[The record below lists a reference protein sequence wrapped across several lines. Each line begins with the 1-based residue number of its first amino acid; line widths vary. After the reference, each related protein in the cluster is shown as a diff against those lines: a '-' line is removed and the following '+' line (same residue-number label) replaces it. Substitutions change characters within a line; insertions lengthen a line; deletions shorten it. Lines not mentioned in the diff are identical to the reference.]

1 MKLYINKAIILLSA
15 LFIIS
20 ACTEDMDYK
29 DVNVTPVNK
38 FYAPAINEVVQLVD
52 DKNTTLFFDWEP
64 AKAEDSGFPL
74 YEVLFDKKGG
84 DFSNPVYRK
93 PSDANSA
100 SSFVK
105 IAHTDLDYIC
115 SLVGVQPGATITLIW
130 TVSATRGLNQV
141 LAKESRELTIK
152 RY

>member
-1 MKLYINKAIILLSA
+1 MKRYMHRTILFLSA
-15 LFIIS
+15 LFILS
-20 ACTEDMDYK
+20 ACTEDMEFK
-29 DVNVTPVNK
+29 NIKVTPVNK
-38 FYAPAINEVVQLVD
+38 FYAPANSETVELVD
-52 DKNTTLFFDWEP
+52 DKHTTLFFDWEP
-64 AKAEDSGFPL
+64 AKAEDSGSPL

-84 DFSNPVYRK
+84 DFSTPIYRK

-115 SLVGVQPGATITLIW
+115 SLAGIQPGETITLIW

-141 LAKESRELTIK
+141 LAKETHELTVK